1 MTRQKSRS
9 PEVNGYLLTIPEQI
23 QPLYHKIRDCI
34 LDAEPDLEE
43 AIKWRNNLTY
53 LLDKKQLIKTVLYR
67 EKVRLI
73 FYDGARIKDPE
84 GVLLGSG
91 NEIRTIKYSSIY
103 FDTKTL
109 KMLVNQAVL
118 IRGVLSN
125 LTL

>member
-1 MTRQKSRS
+1 MTRLKSRN

-23 QPLYHKIRDCI
+23 QPLYYKIRDCI
-34 LDAEPDLEE
+34 LDAEPNLEE

-73 FYDGARIKDPE
+73 FYDGAKIKDTE

-91 NEIRTIKYSSIY
+91 NKTRTIKYSSIY

-118 IRGVLSN
+118 IRDSLAK